1 MMELTIFNYKT
12 NKVRVVMKNGEPRW
26 VLKDLC
32 DTLKLS
38 NARMIADRLDEDD
51 VSLAYVTD
59 STGRQQQTNVVNES
73 GLYDVILRSD
83 KAEAKEFKRWITH
96 EVLPQ
101 IRKTGSYIK
110 IPQTYIQ
117 ALESLIETEREKER
131 LTLENSDLQ
140 IELDESKKY
149 YTIKRVA
156 SMNEIYWKRLD
167 WQRLKRTSQAMEYE
181 VKRIFDANYGNV
193 NSYHIAVWKREY
205 PELVYG
211 E

>member
-1 MMELTIFNYKT
+1 MELTVFNYKT
-12 NKVRVVMKNGEPRW
+12 NKIRTAMKNGEPW
-26 VLKDLC
+26 FVLKDAC
-32 DTLKLS
+32 DTLEIS
-38 NARMIADRLDEDD
+38 NSRDAAARLDDD
-51 VSLAYVTD
+51 EKDVCIIDTLGGAQKLTIIS
-59 STGRQQQTNVVNES
+59 ES
-73 GLYDVILRSD
+73 ALYKIIMLSRKS
-83 KAEAKEFKRWITH
+83 EAKLFQRWITR

-101 IRKTGSYIK
+101 IRKTGSYIRT
-110 IPQTYIQ
+110 PQTYIQ
-117 ALESLIETEREKER
+117 ALEALIESERGKER
-131 LTLENSDLQ
+131 LALENANLQ
-140 IELDESKKY
+140 IELDENKEY

-205 PELVYG
+205 PELRYS

>member
-1 MMELTIFNYKT
+1 MMELTVFNYKT
-12 NKVRVVMKNGEPRW
+12 NRVRVILENGEPKW

-32 DTLKLS
+32 DVLGLS
-38 NARMIADRLDEDD
+38 NPTAVADRLDEDD
-51 VSLAYVTD
+51 LSLAYLID
-59 STGRQQQTNVVNES
+59 NLGRRQQTNVVNES

-83 KAEAKEFKRWITH
+83 KLEARKFKHWITH

-110 IPQTYIQ
+110 TPQTYIQ
-117 ALESLIETEREKER
+117 ALEALIDAERGKER
-131 LTLENSDLQ
+131 LALENANLQ

-156 SMNEIYWKRLD
+156 SMNEIYWKHLD
-167 WQRLKRTSQAMEYE
+167 WQRLKRTSLAMEYE

-205 PELVYG
+205 PELRYG

>member
-1 MMELTIFNYKT
+1 MTELTVFAYNT
-12 NKVRVVMKNGEPRW
+12 NKIRTIIINGELW
-26 VLKDLC
+26 FVLKDVSDVLSIDNNRNVAARLDNDEKDVHTM
-32 DTLKLS
+32 DTLGGTQNLVIISESALYKVIMLS
-38 NARMIADRLDEDD
+38 RK
-51 VSLAYVTD
+51 S
-59 STGRQQQTNVVNES
+59 
-73 GLYDVILRSD
+73 
-83 KAEAKEFKRWITH
+83 EAKLFQRWVTH

-101 IRKTGSYIK
+101 IRKTGSYIRT
-110 IPQTYIQ
+110 PQTYIQ
-117 ALESLIETEREKER
+117 ALEALIETERGKER
-131 LTLENSDLQ
+131 LALENANLQ

-181 VKRIFDANYGNV
+181 VKRIFDANYGKV

-205 PELVYG
+205 PELVYS